1 MLSIENEKFQKQPSW
16 GVLRKRCSE
25 NIQHIY
31 LRIPMPKCDLIK
43 LLCNFIEIAPW
54 HGCSP
59 VKLLHILRTPFLR
72 NTSEG
77 LLLKL
82 KNSFRSSHQRCSVK
96 KGVLRNFEKS
106 TGKHLCQSL
115 FLVKLHARSATLLKK
130 RLWHRCFHVNF
141 AKFLRTPLFG
151 TPLDDRFYNFKS
163 NNTTEAKWDV
173 SCLKRNKQVES
184 IVMKQT
190 PA

>member
-141 AKFLRTPLFG
+141 VKFLRTPFLTKHLWWLLLYWQLF
-151 TPLDDRFYNFKS
+151 TDVDRFLSVLLLRILS
-163 NNTTEAKWDV
+163 N
-173 SCLKRNKQVES
+173 LKE
-184 IVMKQT
+184 I
-190 PA
+190 